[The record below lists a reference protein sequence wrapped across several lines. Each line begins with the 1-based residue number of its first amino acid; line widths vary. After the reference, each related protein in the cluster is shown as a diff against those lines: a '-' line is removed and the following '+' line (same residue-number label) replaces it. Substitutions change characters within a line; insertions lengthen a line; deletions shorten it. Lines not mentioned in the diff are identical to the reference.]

1 MTGPLQGLRILDLA
15 TVVAGPFAS
24 TLLAD
29 LGAHV
34 VKVELPDG
42 RDGLRHLPPHKDG
55 VPLWWKV
62 GNRNK
67 KGVTLDVRTTEGRDL
82 LLRLLPE
89 FDVLVENFR
98 TGTMDKWGLDAATLW
113 KANPRLTILR
123 VTAPS

>member
-1 MTGPLQGLRILDLA
+1 MPGPLAGLRILDLA
-15 TVVAGPFAS
+15 TVVAGPLAA

-62 GNRNK
+62 ANRNK
-67 KGVTLDVRTTEGRDL
+67 KGVTLDVRKPEGREL
-82 LLRLLPE
+82 FLRLLAD

-98 TGTMDKWGLDAATLW
+98 TGTMDK
-113 KANPRLTILR
+113 
-123 VTAPS
+123 